1 MELLKIGEK
10 DYGYA
15 VDFKRNKQL
24 RSSFN
29 RLTHKTFGFDFEEW
43 YHHGYWKEHYI
54 PHALLDG
61 DEVVAN
67 VSVSVIDFFVLGEK
81 KRGAQIGTVM
91 TDDGYRNLGL
101 SRYLMERVLEE
112 WRNKCDS
119 IYLFANDSVLN
130 FYPKFG
136 FVRVDE
142 YQHTKEIS
150 GEKVTSVPEKLDML
164 NDENR
169 TFLKNRINQ
178 STLLSKFGMSANDS
192 LIMFYYTSFI
202 MEDVY
207 HLETLNTTV
216 IAEYDNET
224 LCIKEIFSEE
234 EVHLDD
240 VVKAMS
246 NEEVKK
252 VVMGFTPRD
261 TTSFDV
267 NLKRTG
273 DSLFIWNDK
282 EDLIAN
288 RQMMFPVLS
297 HA

>member
-1 MELLKIGEK
+1 M
-10 DYGYA
+10 
-15 VDFKRNKQL
+15 
-24 RSSFN
+24 
-29 RLTHKTFGFDFEEW
+29 
-43 YHHGYWKEHYI
+43 
-54 PHALLDG
+54 
-61 DEVVAN
+61 
-67 VSVSVIDFFVLGEK
+67 
-81 KRGAQIGTVM
+81 
-91 TDDGYRNLGL
+91 
-101 SRYLMERVLEE
+101 
-112 WRNKCDS
+112 
-119 IYLFANDSVLN
+119 
-130 FYPKFG
+130 
-136 FVRVDE
+136 
-142 YQHTKEIS
+142 
-150 GEKVTSVPEKLDML
+150 TSVPEKLDML